1 MIATA
6 ALDEVP
12 SLKNE
17 VPSLKKEQRAER
29 FSAILK
35 RHSIPTHGAA
45 TQIAKEIGVSDATVS
60 AWMRGSMPRDPDV
73 FFAFCDRFDIDPY
86 WWTNGQ
92 ARPRDSLDSEKLV
105 RAFLLVE
112 NWAIKNQI
120 TVTVEQKALLVA
132 KCYDDPSGADVY
144 LESMAPFFK
153 NKVM

>member
-17 VPSLKKEQRAER
+17 APSLKKEQRAER

-60 AWMRGSMPRDPDV
+60 AWMRGCMPRDPAV
-73 FFAFCDRFDIDPY
+73 LIKFCDVYEVCLY
-86 WWTNGQ
+86 WWVEGVK
-92 ARPRDSLDSEKLV
+92 RPREGMD
-105 RAFLLVE
+105 VE
-112 NWAIKNQI
+112 RAIKAAQE
-120 TVTVEQKALLVA
+120 VEAFSEDNGLELQTEHVFRLIASIYNEEMGWRETMLRLIPFLPKKA
-132 KCYDDPSGADVY
+132 
-144 LESMAPFFK
+144 
-153 NKVM
+153 